1 MMNWF
6 KNLRT
11 LAKLVLAFALVCG
24 LMAIVGYQ
32 GISATSLLDDTIDS
46 LYQREMLGLSAVK
59 QADTDRLKVEADTRA
74 AILASDKELMEQKG
88 RDVEQDFAAMYGD
101 LAKADKT
108 LVSDQDK
115 AAMAKVKEVLPQ
127 YEAATREVVRYAVVD
142 NDKAANATLA
152 STSAVSQ
159 QMDRALADMS
169 TTKEKIG
176 KQEYDQGEAL
186 YAHVRNM
193 LIGIVCFGL
202 FFSMSVGYFIAQLIA
217 KPLAATVG
225 VLEKVAEG
233 DLTARLEIETH
244 DEVGNMAQALNRATE
259 SVRTALSEVRSSADS
274 MTASAQGLASSS
286 EQLSA
291 AVQQLASGAQQQAS
305 SLEETTATMEQIT
318 STVKQNADNAKQA
331 NQVANSSRDTAEKGG
346 QVVSET
352 VGAMG
357 QINEASKNIAEII
370 TTIDEIAFQ
379 TNLLALNAAVEA
391 ARAGE
396 QGRGFAVVAGEVRNL
411 AQRSA
416 ASAKE
421 IKRLIQDSVRKVENG
436 SGLVTK
442 SGETLRE
449 IIASVKRVND
459 IVAEISAASHEQ
471 SVGVEQVNKAMIQ
484 MDQVTQNNS
493 SQTEELSAT
502 AGTLSST
509 AQSLS
514 SHAQQLQGLVGRF
527 RVDAGGMRQGSVAPG
542 AQSARARPAARPPAS
557 RAAAKPAPRQAAAAA
572 AAAGSPAPTGMV
584 QTSPQAQAGSESFD
598 EF

>member
-1 MMNWF
+1 MSWF

-11 LAKLVLAFALVCG
+11 AAKLVLAFCVVCV
-24 LMAIVGYQ
+24 LMGIVGFE
-32 GISATSLLDDTIDS
+32 GISATSLLDDMIDS

-59 QADTDRLKVEADTRA
+59 QADMERVKIESDTRA
-74 AILASDKELMEQKG
+74 AILTSNKALMEQKG
-88 RDVEQDFAAMYGD
+88 RDVEQDFAAMYAELD
-101 LAKADKT
+101 KAEKT
-108 LVSDQDK
+108 MVTDQDK

-127 YEAATREVVRYAVVD
+127 YEAATKEVVRYAVVD
-142 NDKAANATLA
+142 NDKDALATLA
-152 STSAVSQ
+152 NASAVTQ
-159 QMDRALADMS
+159 QMDRTLADM
-169 TTKEKIG
+169 TATKERVG
-176 KQEYDQGEAL
+176 KEEYDQAEAL
-186 YAHVRNM
+186 YAHARDM
-193 LIGIVCFGL
+193 LIGIVAFGVL
-202 FFSMSVGYFIAQLIA
+202 FSIGIGYFIAQLIA

-233 DLTARLEIETH
+233 DLTARLEVETK
-244 DEVGNMAQALNRATE
+244 DEVGKMAEALNRATE
-259 SVRTALSEVRSSADS
+259 AIRIALSEVRSSADS
-274 MTASAQGLASSS
+274 MAGSAQGLSSSS
-286 EQLSA
+286 EQLVA
-291 AVQQLASGAQQQAS
+291 AVQQLASGAQEQAS
-305 SLEETTATMEQIT
+305 SLEETTATMEEIT

-331 NQVANSSRDTAEKGG
+331 NQVASGSRDTAEKGG

-352 VGAMG
+352 VSAMG

-436 SGLVTK
+436 SSLVNK

-449 IIASVKRVND
+449 IVASVKRVND

-502 AGTLSST
+502 AETLSST
-509 AQSLS
+509 AQTLS

-527 RVDAGGMRQGSVAPG
+527 RVDAGGTRQSSAP
-542 AQSARARPAARPPAS
+542 APTPPPVPMPMAMAKAPPARRPPVHH
-557 RAAAKPAPRQAAAAA
+557 AAAAA
-572 AAAGSPAPTGMV
+572 ASAGMAAAGEAAKSAM
-584 QTSPQAQAGSESFD
+584 QARSDGDSFD